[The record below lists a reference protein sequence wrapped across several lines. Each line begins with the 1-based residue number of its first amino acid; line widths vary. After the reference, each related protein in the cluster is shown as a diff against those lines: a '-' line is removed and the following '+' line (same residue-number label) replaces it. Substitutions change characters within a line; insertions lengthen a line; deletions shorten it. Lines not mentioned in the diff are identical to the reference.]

1 MQGNIIQKIDYISE
15 AFSLLGLLA
24 SDEGV
29 AELERSLGKKY
40 DLSGARLREI
50 FDLLGQIEQEAHRRM
65 DDSREDIEYY
75 FYEKDGET
83 EALAGFVLLGEC
95 WHGFIGDSTE
105 DIKKS
110 LASMTEEEYCR
121 LFGERLFL
129 YGSRILDSSGIERDR
144 TPGDVMRR
152 ILRMKLADAEK
163 LRLQEVFWE
172 PERHRKC
179 VFGLLERAAGVLR
192 HFEAELT
199 REAEQFYDY
208 WKGYEES
215 QNLRSFLTEKLGIS
229 IGENPYGYEV
239 YPAFISA
246 NAAGFFCDVSDNGEF
261 HRADVYR
268 LGILFSAGI
277 PLGTGS
283 GRKGAAMEGHAL
295 DVLKLLSDRS
305 KFEILSYIR
314 DKSAYGSELAKHLD
328 LTTATISHHMGG
340 LLGKGLVE
348 LEKENNR
355 IFYRAN
361 TEEIA
366 EVLSWCQRVL
376 TGK

>member
-1 MQGNIIQKIDYISE
+1 MQGNIIRKIDYISE

-40 DLSGARLREI
+40 DLSGTRLREI
-50 FDLLGQIEQEAHRRM
+50 FDLLGQIEQEAHRQL
-65 DDSREDIEYY
+65 DDSREEIKYY
-75 FYEKDGET
+75 FYEKEGER

-105 DIKKS
+105 GIEKN

-121 LFGERLFL
+121 VFGERLFL
-129 YGSRILDSSGIERDR
+129 YGTGILDNGEIEKDR

-192 HFEAELT
+192 HFETELLHWT
-199 REAEQFYDY
+199 EQFYDY
-208 WKGYEES
+208 WREYGES
-215 QNLRSFLTEKLGIS
+215 RDLRSFLTEKWGIS

-239 YPAFISA
+239 YPAFIAA
-246 NAAGFFCDVSDNGEF
+246 NTAGFFCDVDDNGEF
-261 HRADVYR
+261 RRADVYR
-268 LGILFSAGI
+268 LGIFFSAGI
-277 PLGTGS
+277 PLGAGS
-283 GRKGAAMEGHAL
+283 GRVGAAMEGHAL
-295 DVLKLLSDRS
+295 EVLKLLSDRS